1 MLIQQTEDHARRE
14 EADPYH
20 GLIPSESTPTP
31 FSWNKIDDEGSFG
44 TLSEAE
50 EEAIDGEQCPYVPG
64 CRRQSES
71 EVDRRVEYPST
82 HDSIMAS
89 QSIAQ
94 FAAGYRAGDFDER

>member
-1 MLIQQTEDHARRE
+1 
-14 EADPYH
+14 
-20 GLIPSESTPTP
+20 
-31 FSWNKIDDEGSFG
+31 
-44 TLSEAE
+44 
-50 EEAIDGEQCPYVPG
+50 VPG